1 MSKHDEV
8 LFIEQLCKQSRS
20 ARAVFP
26 LTKSKSSSPI
36 LDIFKV
42 FLAYKYVE
50 KLMEMTFMFKNTK
63 GSYTWYPS
71 NMEVMPLP
79 RHERVDVSVPARRE
93 NTSAKCQWNSWKW
106 RLCSKI
112 QEDLTRDI
120 RLTRRLCGFLV
131 IKELMSVPARGKNIS
146 ATCQVFWETHGN
158 DVYVQ
163 KYKRI
168 LHVISV

>member
-1 MSKHDEV
+1 MSKHNEV

-20 ARAVFP
+20 ARAIFP

-36 LDIFKV
+36 LEYQV

-71 NMEVMPLP
+71 NIEVMPL
-79 RHERVDVSVPARRE
+79 VM
-93 NTSAKCQWNSWKW
+93 
-106 RLCSKI
+106 
-112 QEDLTRDI
+112 
-120 RLTRRLCGFLV
+120 
-131 IKELMSVPARGKNIS
+131 KELMSVFQQEEKIPPQN
-146 ATCQVFWETHGN
+146 VNETHGN

-168 LHVISV
+168 LHVISVYKQEGYAASSSSKS